1 MYIVMSA
8 SAKMPSTCWG
18 RYRRVAV
25 AQLTQQ
31 YTAMNWRPAMISA
44 RARGVLRI
52 ARDFG
57 PQHTGTSPRCAYN
70 QALAQAGELAHRLN
84 NARDVATAEQIL
96 GAGGSA

>member
-8 SAKMPSTCWG
+8 SATMPATCWG

-25 AQLTQQ
+25 VQLTQQ
-31 YTAMNWRPAMISA
+31 YTAMGWRPAMISR

-57 PQHTGTSPRCAYN
+57 PQHTGATTRCAYN
-70 QALAQAGELAHRLN
+70 RALVQAVALAHTLN
-84 NARDVATAEQIL
+84 NCRDVATAEQII